1 MTTLS
6 TQLLVIGAGAT
17 GLGVAWDACLRG
29 LKVVVLEQDDLGQG
43 TSGRFHGLL
52 HSGGRYVVSDPS
64 SARDC
69 AHENRILR
77 RIAAQTI
84 EETGGLFVSA
94 PADPAAFAD
103 RWAAACVEC
112 GVAAQELPLSELRRI
127 EPLLN
132 PRLHRAFRV
141 DDAAIDSFDLLHAL
155 AQAVRAAG
163 GRVLVRQRLDRLHL
177 EGGRVRSAG
186 VTDLRTGEQHTFG
199 VEMVVNAAGPFARE
213 VARLAGVRLPIA
225 LGRGAMVA
233 MAARLVHTV
242 VNRLKPPSDGDILV
256 PVGTVSV
263 LGTTDVRVER
273 PTDHTIEP
281 WEIDLL
287 LGEGE
292 LLIPGLSRH
301 RALRAWSGL
310 RPLYRPETA
319 AGQDTRALARAHH
332 ILDHQAMGGP
342 AGLVSVIG
350 GKLTTYRLMAEQ
362 TLDIAAPQLGN
373 RTPCRTADT
382 PLERATPAFYSL
394 PERWRR
400 LERASDPAPPEVVCE
415 CEMITRADLETAL
428 NSPDVAGLDDL
439 RRDLRLGMGPCQGG
453 FCAHRAQA
461 LAHRLGRTAPEDD
474 WLAAF
479 LDERWRGTRPLA
491 WGHGLRQAELTRRLY
506 GELLGSLAGEAEAD
520 R

>member
-6 TQLLVIGAGAT
+6 TQLLVVGGGAT

-52 HSGGRYVVSDPS
+52 HSGGRYVISDPA

-69 AHENRILR
+69 ALENRILR
-77 RIAAQTI
+77 RIAPHTV
-84 EETGGLFVSA
+84 EETGGLFVAA
-94 PADPAAFAD
+94 PSDPEVFAD
-103 RWAAACVEC
+103 RWSAACAAC
-112 GVAAQELPLSELRRI
+112 GVPAEEIPVAEVLRR

-132 PRLHRAFRV
+132 PRLRRAFRV

-155 AQAVRAAG
+155 AHAIRAAG
-163 GRVLVRQRLDRLHL
+163 GQVLLRHRLDHLHL
-177 EGGRVRSAG
+177 ERGRVRSAG
-186 VTDLRTGEQHTFG
+186 VTDLRSGEQRTIG
-199 VEMVVNAAGPFARE
+199 VEMVVNASGPFARD

-233 MAARLVHTV
+233 MAARLVHTI
-242 VNRLKPPSDGDILV
+242 VNRLKHPSDGDILV

-292 LLIPGLSRH
+292 VLIPGLSQH
-301 RALRAWSGL
+301 RPLRAWSGL
-310 RPLYRPETA
+310 RPLYRPQA
-319 AGQDTRALARAHH
+319 ASGEATRALPRAHH
-332 ILDHQAMGGP
+332 ILDHQAMDGP

-362 TLDIAAPQLGN
+362 TLEVVSARLGHVAA
-373 RTPCRTADT
+373 CRTAET
-382 PLERATPAFYSL
+382 PLENATPAFYSL
-394 PERWRR
+394 PSRWRR
-400 LERASDPAPPEVVCE
+400 LEQTPGAGPPEVICE
-415 CEMITRADLETAL
+415 CEMITRADLEAAL
-428 NSPDVAGLDDL
+428 ASPDVEGLDDL

-461 LAHRLGRTAPEDD
+461 LAHRLGRAAEGDD
-474 WLAAF
+474 WLGAF
-479 LDERWRGTRPLA
+479 LAERWRGTRPLA

-506 GELLGSLAGEAEAD
+506 GELLGALSGSDQAA